1 MLRIF
6 KQYYPV
12 RNAVFVLG
20 EGLFIFLSV
29 ILASW
34 LIIGR
39 DSILADRTLA
49 PKIFMIVLVCQLCL
63 FYNDLYDLKI
73 TDTLQELFIRLLQAL
88 GTSAIVL
95 APVYYFFPACI
106 IGKWVFNISI
116 GFVIAFIVVWRIA
129 YMQIL
134 SRGLFD
140 QKIVLLG
147 SGDLAS
153 NIAKEID
160 GRRDC
165 GYQVAAMVNGKKFEH
180 RYLMNGLG
188 NSCQIEYADLCK
200 RAKELKIDKV
210 IVAIEERRKGFPTRQ
225 LLDCRVEGIDVIEGT
240 SFYEMLTGKFI
251 VEQINPSW
259 LIFSGG
265 FRKSCLKRVVK
276 RTSDLVLSLIML
288 LLLGPVLML
297 VAILIKLDSKGPVF
311 FSQERVGENR
321 RPYMV
326 HKFRSMVQDAEKE
339 CGPVWAQADDSRITR
354 VGYFIRK
361 WRIDEFP
368 QLFNVIK
375 GEMSFVGPRPEREFF
390 VKELEA
396 AIPYYGERF
405 SVKPGVTG
413 WAQVSYSYG
422 ASVEDAKEKL
432 NYDLFYI
439 KNMSFLMD
447 LMVIMKT
454 VKTVFFGEGAR

>member
-12 RNAVFVLG
+12 RNAVFVVG

-29 ILASW
+29 IIASW
-34 LIIGR
+34 IIIGS
-39 DSILADRTLA
+39 DFILTDWELALKSLLIVSI
-49 PKIFMIVLVCQLCL
+49 CQLCL
-63 FYNDLYDLKI
+63 YYNDLYDLKI
-73 TDTLQELFIRLLQAL
+73 TDSTHELLIRLLQAL
-88 GTSAIVL
+88 GASAIVL
-95 APVYYFFPACI
+95 APIYFLFPVCI
-106 IGKWVFNISI
+106 IGRWIFNISI
-116 GFVIAFIVVWRIA
+116 FFVILFVVVWRMA
-129 YMQIL
+129 YMQIIN
-134 SRGLFD
+134 RGLFD

-147 SGDLAS
+147 SGELAE
-153 NIAKEID
+153 NIAREIKEKK
-160 GRRDC
+160 DC
-165 GYQVAAMVNGKKFEH
+165 GYQVAALIDGKNSINAHLVNGTGH
-180 RYLMNGLG
+180 
-188 NSCQIEYADLCK
+188 SCKIEYGDFCTK
-200 RAKELKIDKV
+200 AKSLNVDKIV
-210 IVAIEERRKGFPTRQ
+210 VAIEERRSGFPTRQ
-225 LLDCRVEGIDVIEGT
+225 LLSCRVDGIEVIEGT
-240 SFYEMLTGKFI
+240 SFYEMLTGKFM

-259 LIFSGG
+259 LIFSEG
-265 FRKSCLKRVVK
+265 FRKSWFKKILKR
-276 RTSDLVLSLIML
+276 TCDLILSLTMIL
-288 LLLGPVLML
+288 LLAPILIL

-321 RPYMV
+321 KPYMV

-339 CGPVWAQADDSRITR
+339 CGPVWAQTGDCRITR
-354 VGYFIRK
+354 VGQFIRK
-361 WRIDEFP
+361 WRIDELP

-413 WAQVSYSYG
+413 WAQVCYSYG

-439 KNMSFLMD
+439 KNMSIFMDFL
-447 LMVIMKT
+447 VIIKT
-454 VKTVFFGEGAR
+454 VKTVIFGEGAR